1 MAVLNSSNAFLT
13 QEINNLESIITQVG
27 VQETPL
33 LSILMARGQ
42 VSPMSGIKVVWREE
56 SYDDN
61 GTTPAGVKEGAE
73 HVAGSKG
80 TRTTRE
86 NTAQIFSKS
95 VEVTGTAAAIAANGG
110 ADGITALMAREM
122 ERRSIEIKKDL
133 ERSLFLS
140 TEKAEDGSSGR
151 QMNGLLNLVVSEHTI
166 DAESGKITKAL
177 IRDAVKKQWAAGSRG
192 EKIMFLNSDQKDVI
206 DDLYEAN
213 AQQMYNVQLQV
224 GANAFG
230 VSCTKIHT
238 AYGDLILALST
249 DIPQGT
255 VLIANIADLELKRL
269 RGFHTVN
276 SGDGRDAEKQTIIGE
291 YSVICRNRH
300 SLTKIINLATEEE

>member
-1 MAVLNSSNAFLT
+1 MAVLNTGNAFLT

-42 VSPMSGIKVVWREE
+42 VSPMPGIKVVWREE
-56 SYDDN
+56 AYDDN
-61 GTTPAGVKEGAE
+61 STTPTGIKEGAE
-73 HVAGSKG
+73 HVAGTKS

-86 NTAQIFSKS
+86 NTAQIFSKA

-110 ADGITALMAREM
+110 VEGITQLMAREM
-122 ERRSIEIKKDL
+122 ERRSVEVKKDL
-133 ERSLFLS
+133 ERALFLS
-140 TEKAEDGSSGR
+140 TEKAEDHASGR

-166 DAESGKITKAL
+166 DAESGKITKQL
-177 IRDAVKKQWAAGSRG
+177 IRDAVKKQWANGSRG
-192 EKIMFLNSDQKDVI
+192 EKVLFLNSDQKDMI

-213 AQQMYNVQLQV
+213 SQQMYNVQLQV

-230 VSCTKIHT
+230 VSATKIHT
-238 AYGDLILALST
+238 AYGDLILILST

-255 VLIANIADLELKRL
+255 VLIANLADLELKRL

-300 SLTKIINLATEEE
+300 SLTKIINLAVAE

>member
-1 MAVLNSSNAFLT
+1 MTVMNSTNSFLT

-42 VSPMSGIKVVWREE
+42 VSPMPGIKVVWREE
-56 SYDDN
+56 AYDDN
-61 GTTPAGVKEGAE
+61 NMTPTGIKEGAE
-73 HVAGSKG
+73 HVAGTKG

-86 NTAQIFSKS
+86 NTAQIFSKA

-110 ADGITALMAREM
+110 VEGITQLMAREM
-122 ERRSIEIKKDL
+122 ERRSVEVKKDL
-133 ERSLFLS
+133 ERALFLS
-140 TEKAEDGSSGR
+140 TEKAEDHASGR
-151 QMNGLLNLVVSEHTI
+151 QMNGLLNLVVEDHVI
-166 DAESGKITKAL
+166 DAGSKAITKGL
-177 IRDAVKKQWAAGSRG
+177 IRDAVKKQWANGSRG
-192 EKIMFLNSDQKDVI
+192 EKVLFLNSDQKDMI

-213 AQQMYNVQLQV
+213 SQQMYNVQLQV

-230 VSCTKIHT
+230 VSATKIHT
-238 AYGDLILALST
+238 AYGDLILILST

-255 VLIANIADLELKRL
+255 VLIANLADLELKRL

-300 SLTKIINLATEEE
+300 SLTKIINLAVAE